1 MVDSID
7 RITIP
12 GIMFV
17 SIHVDTSNADID
29 DIDANIAFEP
39 EQPEITLQEETFW
52 RSGEIV
58 EVEGLID
65 GFVRFSADVGIVS
78 QTSTT
83 VQFTVPFGI
92 DRLTVS
98 TKDNGDLV
106 VLEDKEIL

>member
-39 EQPEITLQEETFW
+39 EQPEITLEEETFW

-58 EVEGLID
+58 VVEGLID
-65 GFVRFSADVGIVS
+65 GFVRFSADVAVIS
-78 QTSTT
+78 QTSST
-83 VQFTVPFGI
+83 VEFTVPFGI

-98 TKDNGDLV
+98 TRVNGDIT
-106 VLEDKEIL
+106 VLEDREVL